1 MSKALLATAAGVALT
16 VGAVAKDAQAYP
28 DRPITFIVAW
38 SAGGATDLI
47 TRAVTPK
54 VAQILGVDVVVRNL
68 AGAAGTIG
76 TAEAAQAAPDGYTV
90 LQSPAGPVT
99 LQPHLRDIPYDRD
112 SLEPV
117 CRLTLAPLALMVPQD
132 SPYGTVADLVEA
144 AREAPGDVMYGSA
157 GAGTLPH
164 VSMVA
169 LADAAGVEMTHV
181 PYQGSA
187 ESMRALMGGEVQAVS
202 EQSNLVPRYE
212 LHALAIWAE
221 ERTPEFPDTPTMIE
235 QGYDLTFANWNAWY
249 VPADTPREIIDTI
262 ANACEQALQDPD
274 VIQRVA
280 VDMETPISY
289 LGPDDFRE
297 FYYEEFEANRAILS
311 AAGLVD

>member
-1 MSKALLATAAGVALT
+1 MSKALLAGVAGVALT
-16 VGAVAKDAQAYP
+16 MGAFAKDANAYP
-28 DRPITFIVAW
+28 DRPITFVVAW

-54 VAQILGVDVVVRNL
+54 AAEILGVDIVIRNL

-76 TAEAAQAAPDGYTV
+76 TAELAQAAPDGYTV

-117 CRLTLAPLALMVPQD
+117 CRLTSAPLALMVPQD
-132 SPYGTVADLVEA
+132 SPFRTVADLVDA

-169 LADAAGVEMTHV
+169 LADAADVELTHV

-187 ESMRALMGGEVQAVS
+187 ESMRSLLGGEVQAVS

-212 LHALAIWAE
+212 LHALAIWSE

-235 QGYDLTFANWNAWY
+235 QGYDLTFSNWNAWY
-249 VPADTPREIIDTI
+249 VPAGTPREIVDVL
-262 ANACEQALQDPD
+262 ADACEQALQDD
-274 VIQRVA
+274 EVIQRVA
-280 VDMETPISY
+280 VDMETPIAY

-297 FYYEEFEANRAILS
+297 FYFEEFEANREILS